1 MTREQDFVAGAAFF
15 TVLVLASC
23 GGGREAAPAATPA
36 VIATSTVHVAT
47 PVTRPASSERSTFKH
62 RPPEV
67 GDRIRVQT
75 DTLSRTT
82 RADGVAEGERYISDY
97 ELAVRGATD
106 SAVTEAFVV
115 FHKNERHAWDGQD
128 DDYRFAPKPTPLEG
142 KRLRMRAE
150 PLSVEEETGGP
161 VSAEISHLALAA
173 VSDIGMRGAMDSAI
187 PDRELAI
194 GERVDA
200 LAPALVRALNP
211 RTWHLASGGAT
222 LRALTEE
229 DGTFEASLEV
239 QTESGRTLSLAGTV
253 RVGRDDRTILEIR
266 LRGTY
271 KEANASTTGPSGGEL
286 VYLRTAEL
294 QRNKSKEK
302 ARGP

>member
-1 MTREQDFVAGAAFF
+1 MFMPSLSAAAL
-15 TVLVLASC
+15 LVLASC
-23 GGGREAAPAATPA
+23 GGVREAAAVATPA
-36 VIATSTVHVAT
+36 AIDTSPAVHIAPRIT
-47 PVTRPASSERSTFKH
+47 PASTDRSTFKH

-97 ELAVRGATD
+97 ELSVRAAAD

-115 FHKNERHAWDGQD
+115 FHKNDRHAWDGQD

-150 PLSVEEETGGP
+150 PLAVEEEAGGP
-161 VSAEISHLALAA
+161 VSAEVSHLALAA
-173 VSDIGMRGAMDSAI
+173 VSDIGMRGAMEAAL

-211 RTWHLASGGAT
+211 RTWHLTSGGAT
-222 LRALTEE
+222 LRTLGEE
-229 DGTFEASLEV
+229 DGTFEVSIDV
-239 QTESGRTLSLAGTV
+239 QTESGRTLSLIGTV
-253 RVGRDDRTILEIR
+253 RIDRRDRTTLEIR
-266 LRGTY
+266 LQGAY
-271 KEANASTTGPSGGEL
+271 KEPNAKGGDL

-294 QRNKSKEK
+294 QKNKTKEK
-302 ARGP
+302 ERGP

>member
-1 MTREQDFVAGAAFF
+1 MRWACAAL
-15 TVLVLASC
+15 LVLGSC
-23 GGGREAAPAATPA
+23 GGGREPPATPA
-36 VIATSTVHVAT
+36 AIDTRPVHVAT
-47 PVTRPASSERSTFKH
+47 TAVKPTATDRSTFKH

-75 DTLSRTT
+75 DTLSRMT

-97 ELAVRGATD
+97 ELAVRGAAD
-106 SAVTEAFVV
+106 SAVTEAFVI

-161 VSAEISHLALAA
+161 VSAEVSHLALAA
-173 VSDIGMRGAMDSAI
+173 VSDIGMRGAMDAAL
-187 PDRELAI
+187 PDRELAV

-211 RTWHLASGGAT
+211 RTWHLAAGGAT
-222 LRALTEE
+222 LRALGEE
-229 DGTFEASLEV
+229 DGTFEASIDV
-239 QTESGRTLSLAGTV
+239 QTESGRTLSLTGSM
-253 RVGRDDRTILEIR
+253 RISREDRTIQEIR

-271 KEANASTTGPSGGEL
+271 KEPNGTGGEL

-294 QRNKSKEK
+294 SKNKSK
-302 ARGP
+302 